1 MQWPFHP
8 QLRPLSTVPLC
19 TVSKTIALLH
29 KLLHCYRTYCAVT
42 ETIALCHSRGFRS
55 LESYAD
61 HHHPG
66 SSAST
71 WQMCTRMHLHKHAAR
86 PPPYMKLHL
95 SERGFTK
102 TYKQIAQVP
111 SPFCLMQ
118 NFTNPAFTV
127 EWQWCTLQCIV
138 HCYHFASSLSNHS
151 PSSSS
156 SKILIPSQEWKPGLV
171 VLIMIWLG
179 YPRAARPHPSARNTS
194 RLTPQLLRLY
204 EVRWST
210 KTLIPDSEQNCCVTR
225 VVHPRKKLSEQSSAI
240 EIPNEPEL
248 QIPSWLSVCV
258 WIPVYCIPLL
268 NNHISIQPL
277 NFWRLMVG
285 KINLWPD
292 PKIFSRVKF

>member
-1 MQWPFHP
+1 MKLWPSTNLIANVLLVLLLQPYLLSKILAFDCPGCNVANFSCIAIFPALQLVQWPFHP

-29 KLLHCYRTYCAVT
+29 KLLHCYRTYCTVT

-138 HCYHFASSLSNHS
+138 HC
-151 PSSSS
+151 
-156 SKILIPSQEWKPGLV
+156 
-171 VLIMIWLG
+171 
-179 YPRAARPHPSARNTS
+179 
-194 RLTPQLLRLY
+194 
-204 EVRWST
+204 
-210 KTLIPDSEQNCCVTR
+210 
-225 VVHPRKKLSEQSSAI
+225 
-240 EIPNEPEL
+240 
-248 QIPSWLSVCV
+248 
-258 WIPVYCIPLL
+258 
-268 NNHISIQPL
+268 
-277 NFWRLMVG
+277 
-285 KINLWPD
+285 
-292 PKIFSRVKF
+292 